1 MVPRKHED
9 AASSGGGGA
18 ASERRGWGGDNWQAE
33 RGRTLSL
40 EAIFANPTADNY
52 LVRQSTI
59 HGQQT
64 SVQTCEKRPTGR
76 LKFSSSL

>member
-1 MVPRKHED
+1 MARKHED

-18 ASERRGWGGDNWQAE
+18 AQNERGWGEIIGKRNGDE
-33 RGRTLSL
+33 LSL

-52 LVRQSTI
+52 LVRQSTT